1 MPHLKGHPSF
11 TRRRNGHPASW
22 AQGFVVF
29 LLRRP
34 ESKKGAAASGPFLE
48 LPCSRWLRLDEWE
61 TAGLTEKLT
70 QTYPMLAT

>member
-1 MPHLKGHPSF
+1 MPHLKGHPRL

-29 LLRRP
+29 LLRRSDSK
-34 ESKKGAAASGPFLE
+34 ESTAVSGPFLE
-48 LPCSRWLRLDEWE
+48 LSCSRWLRLDEWE

-70 QTYPMLAT
+70 QTDPMLPT